1 MAQMQ
6 SGPVASEFLEKQTLV
21 RTQESRVSSS
31 QGVGRLSCL
40 VIASWGLG
48 APLAGSSAAR
58 EGRPHPAPGSCG
70 TWSGRQGG
78 RADQLG
84 DIGR

>member
-48 APLAGSSAAR
+48 APLLAA
-58 EGRPHPAPGSCG
+58 PQH
-70 TWSGRQGG
+70 G
-78 RADQLG
+78 RADPTPPQAPAAR
-84 DIGR
+84 GRGGRVGALTSWVI